1 MKFRDMPK
9 LPLLFIVAMLAVGL
23 WAYPSLPAQIPTHW
37 GPSGEIDA
45 WSAKSVWSVFMM
57 PLMMSGLY
65 VLFWVMPYLDPK
77 RGNLMASKQV
87 YSLILELVTGLF
99 SVLYVATLAAAFNEQ
114 LPVDRIITV
123 AVGVMFIVLGNYM
136 GRVKRNWTMGVRY
149 SWTLSDD
156 TVWLK
161 TNRLGGRLFM
171 LAGVM
176 GIVGSVLPDPWNIV
190 MLIGPA
196 LLMIPITYVYSWRLY
211 RKLHPEEMEPA
222 ERV

>member
-1 MKFRDMPK
+1 MKFKDMPK
-9 LPLLFIVAMLAVGL
+9 LPLLFIVAMFAIGAWL
-23 WAYPSLPAQIPTHW
+23 YPSLPEQIPTHW

-45 WSAKSVWSVFMM
+45 WSAKSFMSVFSQ
-57 PLMMSGLY
+57 PLMATGLY
-65 VLFWVMPYLDPK
+65 VLFWLMPFLDPK
-77 RGNLMASKQV
+77 RGNLIASKQV
-87 YSLILELVTGLF
+87 YRLILELVTGLF
-99 SVLYVATLAAAFNEQ
+99 TVLYIATLAAAFNTA
-114 LPVDRIITV
+114 LPVDRIVTV
-123 AVGVMFIVLGNYM
+123 AIGVMFIVLGNYM

-171 LAGVM
+171 LAGVL
-176 GIVGSVLPDPWNIV
+176 GIIGAAFPPPWNFL

-196 LLMIPITYVYSWRLY
+196 LLLLPVTYVYSWRLY
-211 RKLHPEEMEPA
+211 VRLHPEEMKPA